1 LNILNFRNR
10 GQLVIDGDI
19 RVNGKPV
26 TLEEM
31 NEYSGYVQQ
40 NDLFHGT
47 LTVREHLTFLVNNTF
62 VYVFFL

>member
-1 LNILNFRNR
+1 M
-10 GQLVIDGDI
+10 IDGDM

-47 LTVREHLTFLVNNTF
+47 LTVREHLTFLVKEK
-62 VYVFFL
+62 FF